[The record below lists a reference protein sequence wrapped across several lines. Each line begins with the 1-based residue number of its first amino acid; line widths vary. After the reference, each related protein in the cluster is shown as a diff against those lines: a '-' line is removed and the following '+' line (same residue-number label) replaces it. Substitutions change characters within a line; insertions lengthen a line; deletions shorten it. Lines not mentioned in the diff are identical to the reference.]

1 MHAREGSQGIYLG
14 NDNLLRRAPKASSM
28 GDVGTLGTLG
38 WQDCGS
44 MISSHGC
51 CQAKQNC
58 KGRRSGTGDR
68 SAGRAAC
75 NHDHESCRTTLQKSR
90 GHGNIFP
97 SHARHPARGSVGE
110 ESERRRGARESM
122 AIAADLIPRP
132 RSR

>member
-44 MISSHGC
+44 MTSSHGC

-58 KGRRSGTGDR
+58 QRKEEWHRRS
-68 SAGRAAC
+68 
-75 NHDHESCRTTLQKSR
+75 ECR
-90 GHGNIFP
+90 P
-97 SHARHPARGSVGE
+97 S
-110 ESERRRGARESM
+110 SM
-122 AIAADLIPRP
+122 
-132 RSR
+132 